1 MEEGSESKE
10 IAQDFVNID
19 VNSIEKSEP
28 RTVGAEHLML
38 QMTEQLKLSQKLH
51 PLGVSEKDTSI
62 ALGAIIA
69 RTVAPESGRSIYTW
83 LSNSSGLKELLDI
96 DFKKSSLDKLYQI
109 SDKLLTHKNALEK
122 HL

>member
-69 RTVAPESGRSIYTW
+69 RTVAPESERSIYTW

-96 DFKKSSLDKLYQI
+96 DFKKSSLINSIRLVI
-109 SDKLLTHKNALEK
+109 SF
-122 HL
+122 